1 MPTPT
6 PIFCG
11 GNTLPNSLDKCITVY
26 DEVNTYWTSDLNI
39 SSGILSDP
47 AYSNWAIVIMPSCDG
62 SLFQGYAS
70 NVTQYKGR
78 NLTFRGNR
86 IIKSNL

>member
-11 GNTLPNSLDKCITVY
+11 GNTLPNSLDKCVTAY

-39 SSGILSDP
+39 TSGILSDP
-47 AYSNWAIVIMPSCDG
+47 AY
-62 SLFQGYAS
+62 
-70 NVTQYKGR
+70 
-78 NLTFRGNR
+78 
-86 IIKSNL
+86 